1 MQYIFN
7 ILANNILTMQI
18 DFRDI
23 RTFILGLLTG
33 FVLLF
38 LLIVFMLTTDKRRK
52 THTRLQTTIPLD
64 DQAVYDMIIA
74 KQNLLTE
81 TVRLTD
87 NAYFK
92 VAFDLSLELAQEI
105 ARYYFPKSNY
115 PLYELSIQEL
125 LDLNYY
131 ITKRIQEIVNGKF
144 VRHFKN
150 NRIVTIVNILN
161 TKKAIDNSKLMK
173 LSRKYKFS
181 KLYTV
186 GRAVLN
192 YANPIF
198 WFRKLAIKPSTV
210 LVTKEICK
218 YIISIFGEETNKI
231 YSKVIFKEAESE
243 DEVIAKIDKLIESD
257 EEE

>member
-1 MQYIFN
+1 MHYILN
-7 ILANNILTMQI
+7 IIYLNILTLQI
-18 DFRDI
+18 EFRDI
-23 RTFILGLLTG
+23 RNFLLGLLTG
-33 FVLLF
+33 FILLF
-38 LLIVFMLTTDKRRK
+38 LFIVFMFATGKRKK
-52 THTRLQTTIPLD
+52 THIRLMTTIPLD
-64 DQAVYDMIIA
+64 DNAVYDMIVQ
-74 KQNLLTE
+74 KQNLLSE

-105 ARYYFPKSNY
+105 ARYYYPKSKY

-131 ITKRIQEIVNGKF
+131 ITKRIEEIINGKLI
-144 VRHFKN
+144 RHFKN

-218 YIISIFGEETNKI
+218 YIITIFGEETNKI
-231 YSKVIFKEAESE
+231 YSKTIFKKDESE
-243 DEVIAKIDKLIESD
+243 EEVIAKIDKLIET
-257 EEE
+257 EEEE